1 MVNSARSLLAS
12 QAHRRVGALS
22 LEVFDF
28 STAGCINR
36 LVEKAVDC
44 WGVESLE
51 VVANSTGPLAYP
63 HRVYR
68 FPRGRISRKP
78 GESRLRSLKLGNC
91 LPRSLPKLE
100 SLTVLEADVLLC
112 SDAAPC
118 LAHVSFHFSVQSL
131 NYPFTLFLKDAITMR
146 DLVLRLTG
154 PEMWILPT
162 ENPFSRMPNLKK
174 LLVADVPSSWDVSW
188 PHILIQEAPLLE
200 TLHVHVS
207 QCQEEEP
214 GQNISYL
221 QPSASQQPQHLK
233 SILSKSTHL
242 KELVVIGFQRTKI
255 QLIHL
260 VRFIVDTSTALR
272 RVTLFKHG
280 HVEDKGPCDW
290 EMVSQQ
296 STWSNEEKLAVL
308 DGICCPTD
316 QIEVILG

>member
-1 MVNSARSLLAS
+1 MPSMVNSARSLLAS

-131 NYPFTLFLKDAITMR
+131 NYPFLDDLIPMFTLFLKDAITMR

-233 SILSKSTHL
+233 SISTNQTSNS
-242 KELVVIGFQRTKI
+242 IWTKHI
-255 QLIHL
+255 
-260 VRFIVDTSTALR
+260 SR
-272 RVTLFKHG
+272 RNYFTR
-280 HVEDKGPCDW
+280 
-290 EMVSQQ
+290 
-296 STWSNEEKLAVL
+296 
-308 DGICCPTD
+308 
-316 QIEVILG
+316 